1 MSSTVC
7 DRKINTC
14 IKCQC
19 WEEKSIYSKW
29 YCIPLQYLSCPS
41 GLEFVSSISWLLYM
55 GKYQNMIHNVKKY
68 VFSIMIF
75 FWYQMYLYI
84 YSRKWR
90 LHRKHDSKSQK
101 HLEESLPGVSIL
113 KPLCTSDD
121 PYLFSNLETFFKL
134 SYPGKVF
141 WFE

>member
-1 MSSTVC
+1 
-7 DRKINTC
+7 
-14 IKCQC
+14 
-19 WEEKSIYSKW
+19 
-29 YCIPLQYLSCPS
+29 
-41 GLEFVSSISWLLYM
+41 
-55 GKYQNMIHNVKKY
+55 
-68 VFSIMIF
+68 
-75 FWYQMYLYI
+75 MYLYI

-141 WFE
+141 LFECDLKMQILNEFDCDELFFIIDIRMLLYFSMK